1 MVPMDHTFL
10 AWAGSVVLAYLL
22 GAFPT
27 AYLVA
32 RWLRGIDVR
41 RVGSGNAGALNVYRQ
56 LGWRAAAPVLL
67 VDAAKGAAAAS
78 LARLLGAP
86 EEALYLAAVVAVVGH
101 NWSLFLG
108 FSGGKGVA
116 PALGALLVLL
126 PLLTAVVVPPAVL
139 VMVALRSAVLG
150 FATGFLL
157 LDALALATGQPLGL
171 VLTCLALT
179 LLTAAT
185 HFGRAAPTI
194 LRLLREGRWREIT
207 QVE

>member
-1 MVPMDHTFL
+1 MV
-10 AWAGSVVLAYLL
+10 WAGSMVPAYLL

-32 RWLRGIDVR
+32 RWLRGIDIR
-41 RVGSGNAGALNVYRQ
+41 NVGSGNAGALNVYRQ
-56 LGWRAAAPVLL
+56 LGWRAAVPVLL

-86 EEALYLAAVVAVVGH
+86 DAALSLASVAAVVGH

-116 PALGALLVLL
+116 TALGALLVLL
-126 PLLTAVVVPPAVL
+126 PLHTAAAVPAAVL
-139 VMVALRSAVLG
+139 VMVVLRSAALG
-150 FATGFLL
+150 FAAGFLL

-179 LLTAAT
+179 VLTAAT

-194 LRLLREGRWREIT
+194 LRLVRERRWREIT